1 VLKALSLKGFKL
13 IIDIYKSTKNG
24 NKYISVPKGTKII
37 QLELP
42 DSIDPDLLT
51 LSPFKTRLEI
61 EPKKAHA
68 ALDQDNIIQQI
79 ERNGYAIHEAKTVI
93 TLDTVK

>member
-1 VLKALSLKGFKL
+1 M

-24 NKYISVPKGTKII
+24 NKYLSVPKGTKIA

-42 DSIDPDLLT
+42 DSVDSDLLT

-61 EPKKAHA
+61 ELKNTHA
-68 ALDQDNIIQQI
+68 TLDQDDIIQQI
-79 ERNGYAIHEAKTVI
+79 ERNGYAVHEAKTVI
-93 TLDTVK
+93 TIGTVK

>member
-1 VLKALSLKGFKL
+1 M

-24 NKYISVPKGTKII
+24 NKYISVPKGTKITN
-37 QLELP
+37 LDLP

-61 EPKKAHA
+61 EPKKTHS
-68 ALDQDNIIQQI
+68 ALEQDNIIQQI
-79 ERNGYAIHEAKTVI
+79 ETNGYAVHEAKTVI
-93 TLDTVK
+93 TIGAAK

>member
-1 VLKALSLKGFKL
+1 L

-24 NKYISVPKGTKII
+24 NKYISVPKGTKIA

-42 DSIDPDLLT
+42 DSIDPDILT

-61 EPKKAHA
+61 QPKKAHP
-68 ALDQDNIIQQI
+68 ALDQDDIIQQI
-79 ERNGYAIHEAKTVI
+79 QTNGYAIHEAKIVMTI
-93 TLDTVK
+93 GTVK